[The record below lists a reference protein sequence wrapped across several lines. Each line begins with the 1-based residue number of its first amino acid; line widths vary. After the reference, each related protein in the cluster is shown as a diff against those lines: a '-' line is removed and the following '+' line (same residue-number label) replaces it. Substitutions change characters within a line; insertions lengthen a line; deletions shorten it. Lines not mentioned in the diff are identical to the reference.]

1 MQMMLR
7 ISSVALL
14 LASTAFCT
22 SEDVVARKILVV
34 SPHPDDDVL
43 GCGGAIAHH
52 IAAGDLVTTV
62 YVTSG
67 EMGMEE
73 PEESQ
78 RRAQIREQEGKRASE
93 ILGVQHTQFLR
104 LPDGHVQANN
114 YSVSYIE
121 DIIARER
128 PAFIYAPHDDDGHGD
143 HQEACKMV
151 RIALDRLSHRPD
163 SYEPVLRLYEVWTP
177 LADPTYV
184 EDISDVMDIK
194 MAALAAH
201 ASQLA
206 GIAYD
211 DGVTGLNRYRGVVHG
226 VRVGSVVQYAEAFG
240 E

>member
-1 MQMMLR
+1 MQGVLKTLV
-7 ISSVALL
+7 VALL
-14 LASTAFCT
+14 FGGSAYCSN
-22 SEDVVARKILVV
+22 EVEEGKKILVL

-52 IAAGDLVTTV
+52 VASGDKVTTV

-67 EMGMEE
+67 EMGIAE
-73 PEESQ
+73 PPGPQ
-78 RRAQIREQEGKRASE
+78 MRAKIREQEGSRASE

-114 YSVSYIE
+114 YTVSFIE
-121 DIIARER
+121 NIITRER
-128 PAFIYAPHDDDGHGD
+128 PAIIYAPHDDDGHND
-143 HQEACKMV
+143 HREVCKMV
-151 RIALDRLSHRPD
+151 RIALDRLSHRSD
-163 SYEPVLRLYEVWTP
+163 SYVPTLRLYEVWTP
-177 LADPTYV
+177 LAAPTYV
-184 EDISDVMDIK
+184 EDISDVMETK

-211 DGVTGLNRYRGVVHG
+211 EGVAGLNRYRGVVHG
-226 VRVGSVVQYAEAFG
+226 VHIGSQIGYAEAFG